1 MMLALGIYT
10 FFYFIHMFV
19 VSYITSFWVHYYLW
33 KNYIEVSDEV
43 KQQDMKRKD
52 ILFHLVFDII
62 MVVGI
67 SGFLIFN
74 FAKIFSLGITYKFR
88 IIIAEII
95 VILFIGFLTKRQ
107 RLVKYSFGKTLR
119 FESKIF
125 TAILHPFSSKLSW
138 FYIVTSLLWFIIL
151 VLSHLKK

>member
-10 FFYFIHMFV
+10 LFYFVHVFV
-19 VSYITSFWVHYYLW
+19 VSYITNFWVHYYLW
-33 KNYIEVSDEV
+33 KNDIEVSDEI
-43 KQQDMKRKD
+43 KQQDMKRKN

-67 SGFLIFN
+67 SIFFIFPFGKIFN
-74 FAKIFSLGITYKFR
+74 FGITYKF
-88 IIIAEII
+88 IIIIVEII
-95 VILFIGFLTKRQ
+95 VILFIGFFTKRQ
-107 RLVKYSFGKTLR
+107 RLVKYSFGKTLK

-125 TAILHPFSSKLSW
+125 TAILHPFSSKLFG
-138 FYIVTSLLWFIIL
+138 FYIAVSALWFMIL